1 MYHASQLSAT
11 LYWTDLWQH
20 NVELSDTATQEVM
33 FSHLLYNLHMQVQRK
48 DNDKLVLWQRCSA
61 RTVELALVTLAKGS
75 STHIS

>member
-33 FSHLLYNLHMQVQRK
+33 FSNLLYNLHMQVQRK
-48 DNDKLVLWQRCSA
+48 DNDKLVLRGA
-61 RTVELALVTLAKGS
+61 LHELWSLPW
-75 STHIS
+75 